1 VVDTIEAVCRAL
13 ASEASDAGAAAP
25 VDLGGPTPPAGSGP
39 VVVAAPIPEPRREL
53 PSKIVLASRLDHTL
67 LKPEAS
73 AADIERLCA
82 EASEL
87 RVAAVCV
94 PPTRVVQVV
103 ERGAREAWKPCAVI
117 GFPSGAH
124 LPPVKE
130 AEARQAV
137 YDGATELDMVINLG
151 AVADG
156 AWALLTEEITLV
168 RRSIPAG
175 TLKVILE
182 TAALE
187 PWQIETVARLALDA
201 GADFLKTS
209 TGFHP
214 AGGAT
219 VEAVAA
225 LHAIA
230 AGRAKVKASGGIRD
244 LDAALDMIAAGADRL
259 GTSSSA
265 AILAGLD

>member
-1 VVDTIEAVCRAL
+1 VTDRSRASRLAL
-13 ASEASDAGAAAP
+13 ASR
-25 VDLGGPTPPAGSGP
+25 
-39 VVVAAPIPEPRREL
+39 I
-53 PSKIVLASRLDHTL
+53 DHTL
-67 LKPEAS
+67 LTSTAS
-73 AADIERLCA
+73 AADVDRLCG

-94 PPTRVVQVV
+94 SPTRLPRVAS
-103 ERGAREAWKPCAVI
+103 RAAGEAWVPCTVV

-124 LPPVKE
+124 RATVKE

-137 YDGATELDMVINLG
+137 DDGATELDMVIDLG

-156 AWALLTEEITLV
+156 AWGVLSEEIALV
-168 RRSIPAG
+168 RRCVPGG

-187 PWQIETVARLALDA
+187 PWQLETVALLALDA

-219 VEAVAA
+219 TAAVAA
-225 LHAIA
+225 LAAVA
-230 AGRAKVKASGGIRD
+230 AGRARVKASGGIRD
-244 LDAALDMIAAGADRL
+244 LDTALEMIAAGADRL
-259 GTSSSA
+259 GTSSTA
-265 AILAGLD
+265 AILDGLD